1 VEITQISTFICAI
14 VETVGPILH
23 TLPIQK
29 PPTRKVFSFA
39 GIQSTRGVTHIRATG
54 KVHNNIWPDTAPDK
68 GLIIPMA
75 CLKTENRPKS
85 QMKTKRHAKKEPE
98 KQDEGFRK
106 VKRMANNQQR
116 WEKLEEQGVVTP
128 KEWLPKGGPRVGKKR
143 GPYKKKATAEDEKPA
158 KRKRKKSSKEKSH
171 KRKRPKK

>member
-1 VEITQISTFICAI
+1 VEITQISTFICAKL
-14 VETVGPILH
+14 T
-23 TLPIQK
+23 Q
-29 PPTRKVFSFA
+29 PTRKVFSFA